1 MTANSV
7 TRLRLL
13 FAGVLLVALVLWAK
27 LFFVQLI
34 KGDFYAARA
43 DRQYQRPSGLPPER
57 GTIYFSAAD
66 GQLVSAA
73 AMQNGFLLALN
84 PQLLE
89 RPAEVYEKLNA
100 ILPLNRDEFEKK
112 AGKTSDP
119 YEELLSRV
127 PADLAAKIEALELSG
142 VMLLKTR
149 WRVYPGRTLAAH
161 AIGFLGYDGD
171 ELTGRYGLER
181 FYNDLLI
188 RPEDE
193 NFISFIARAFS
204 EIGAGVRERPAA
216 NGGARTAADLILTI
230 EPTVQ
235 QTLEKTL
242 TELGERYLAEQVGG
256 VIMDPISG
264 ELVALGAWPTFDPGG
279 KVESVAVLQN
289 PLVEN
294 VYEMGSIIKPL
305 TLASALDAGVIVPA
319 TTYHDAGFLILN
331 GERVANFDGRGR
343 GTVSMQEVLNQSLN
357 TGAVFAS
364 QKLGS
369 ERFRQYFLN
378 FGLGEPTGIDLP
390 NEASGLLKNLSSR
403 QEVDVATAAFGQGIA
418 LTPLATV
425 RALSALAVGRL
436 PAPRL
441 VKRFDYVDTRLSAE
455 APPAAAPRQVLK
467 PETAKTI
474 TGMLVRT
481 VDEALL
487 NGAVKMEHYQIAAK
501 TGTAQMP
508 TPGGGY
514 DPNRFLHSFFG
525 YFPASQPRFIV
536 FLYLVNPRGV
546 RYASETL
553 TQPFMELTRF
563 LLNYYHL
570 PPDR

>member
-1 MTANSV
+1 
-7 TRLRLL
+7 
-13 FAGVLLVALVLWAK
+13 
-27 LFFVQLI
+27 
-34 KGDFYAARA
+34 
-43 DRQYQRPSGLPPER
+43 
-57 GTIYFSAAD
+57 
-66 GQLVSAA
+66 
-73 AMQNGFLLALN
+73 
-84 PQLLE
+84 
-89 RPAEVYEKLNA
+89 
-100 ILPLNRDEFEKK
+100 
-112 AGKTSDP
+112 
-119 YEELLSRV
+119 
-127 PADLAAKIEALELSG
+127 
-142 VMLLKTR
+142 
-149 WRVYPGRTLAAH
+149 
-161 AIGFLGYDGD
+161 
-171 ELTGRYGLER
+171 
-181 FYNDLLI
+181 
-188 RPEDE
+188 
-193 NFISFIARAFS
+193 
-204 EIGAGVRERPAA
+204 
-216 NGGARTAADLILTI
+216 
-230 EPTVQ
+230 
-235 QTLEKTL
+235 
-242 TELGERYLAEQVGG
+242 
-256 VIMDPISG
+256 
-264 ELVALGAWPTFDPGG
+264 
-279 KVESVAVLQN
+279 
-289 PLVEN
+289 
-294 VYEMGSIIKPL
+294 
-305 TLASALDAGVIVPA
+305 
-319 TTYHDAGFLILN
+319 
-331 GERVANFDGRGR
+331 
-343 GTVSMQEVLNQSLN
+343 MQEVLNQSLN